1 MKWFDTFAV
10 RGVLLACIAS
20 VTVAGLYLAW
30 EPYLGSHLGRLLQ
43 SISGGHD
50 SRSNFHAD
58 HVGGLQNQGASSRFK
73 LARPLPAGWQAEW
86 RGGKLWIRHY
96 NPNGSVAD
104 SLPFDSPS
112 NLYDWVETH
121 PDCCDVNVA
130 KLAASPR
137 EAAVSATTTAP
148 DTVSPTSDVSKH

>member
-10 RGVLLACIAS
+10 RGILPAGIAS
-20 VTVAGLYLAW
+20 VVLAGLYLAW
-30 EPYLGSHLGRLLQ
+30 EPYLGSYLGRFLQ

-58 HVGGLQNQGASSRFK
+58 HAGGLQNQGASSRFK
-73 LARPLPAGWQAEW
+73 PARPLPEGWQTAW

-104 SLPFDSPS
+104 SLPFDSLR
-112 NLYDWVETH
+112 NLYDWIETH

-130 KLAASPR
+130 KLAASPP
-137 EAAVSATTTAP
+137 ETAVSATTTAP
-148 DTVSPTSDVSKH
+148 VMVSPTSDVSEH